1 MIYFYKLLQG
11 ARKSDKIKIDD
22 ESVFQV
28 LIYRGEVTNKKW
40 SLLKKL
46 RKTYNQLRDKI
57 SRKLCCLVAPN
68 NT

>member
-1 MIYFYKLLQG
+1 VGLFLLMEIQ
-11 ARKSDKIKIDD
+11 I
-22 ESVFQV
+22 

-46 RKTYNQLRDKI
+46 RKTFNQLRGKN
-57 SRKLCCLVAPN
+57 SRKLCCLAQPN